1 MYNILYL
8 PSPKEA
14 QETRTNRRRS
24 RTGGPIFTDRIA
36 NQRYSAGIIKLQILY
51 NLKKCFNKN
60 VHQHLVFFKQTVS
73 RKLDEVMTDFNKIQA
88 DYREESK
95 KKIARQMEIAGTVVT
110 DEELENMLEAGE
122 GAMLMEH
129 VEVEGTKDQLR

>member
-1 MYNILYL
+1 
-8 PSPKEA
+8 
-14 QETRTNRRRS
+14 
-24 RTGGPIFTDRIA
+24 
-36 NQRYSAGIIKLQILY
+36 
-51 NLKKCFNKN
+51 
-60 VHQHLVFFKQTVS
+60 
-73 RKLDEVMTDFNKIQA
+73 MTDFNKIQA

>member
-1 MYNILYL
+1 
-8 PSPKEA
+8 
-14 QETRTNRRRS
+14 
-24 RTGGPIFTDRIA
+24 
-36 NQRYSAGIIKLQILY
+36 
-51 NLKKCFNKN
+51 
-60 VHQHLVFFKQTVS
+60 
-73 RKLDEVMTDFNKIQA
+73 MTYFNKIQT

-129 VEVEGTKDQLR
+129 IEIEGTKDQLR